1 MEFFSTRLKQLR
13 KDRNMKQEQVARLV
27 GVNKSAISAYENDLR
42 KPSYRVL
49 VRLSN
54 LYGVSTD
61 YLLGK
66 INSRSVDVSGLSE
79 RDIEIVCRL
88 IAEMAN
94 IL

>member
-13 KDRNMKQEQVARLV
+13 KDRNMKQEQVAKLV

>member
-13 KDRNMKQEQVARLV
+13 KDRNLKQEQVARLV
-27 GVNKSAISAYENDLR
+27 GVNKSAVSAYENDLR
-42 KPSYRVL
+42 KPSYSVL
-49 VRLSN
+49 VKLSN

-66 INSRSVDVSGLSE
+66 VNNRSVDVSGLSE
-79 RDIEIVCRL
+79 RDVKIICKL